1 MIAPLADYAAA
12 LETRRGA
19 QLLRKTRIVTSPQS
33 PHLQVD
39 GKTLLAFCSNDYL
52 GLASDPELIQAA
64 EQAVRRY
71 GVGAG
76 ASHLIS
82 GHMQPHV
89 ALEAELAAFVSMPKA
104 LLFSTGYMANLGVVT
119 ALLGRNDEA
128 FADRLN
134 HASLNDACILSRA
147 KLSRFA
153 HNDMAALEKSLARSR
168 ARRKLIVSDAVFS
181 MDGDL
186 ADVPQL
192 LALAERYDA
201 LLLLDDAHG
210 FGVLG
215 HAGRGALAHFGVRS
229 PRIIYMA
236 TLGKALGVCG
246 AFVAA
251 ESVLV
256 ETLQQNARSYVY
268 TTALPPSIA
277 ETLRKSL
284 ELAAAGDARR
294 AHLNALI
301 ARLINT
307 LELKRWR
314 LIKSPTPIQPI
325 VVGSNAE
332 VMAVATELEARGIWV
347 PAIRPPTVPKN
358 SARLRIS
365 LSAAHSVADVDR
377 LVQALHEIERR

>member
-1 MIAPLADYAAA
+1 MIAPLAAFAAA

-33 PHLQVD
+33 PHLHVD

-52 GLASDPELIQAA
+52 GLASDPALIAA
-64 EQAVRRY
+64 AARAVQHY

-82 GHMQPHV
+82 GHMQPHA
-89 ALEAELAAFVSMPKA
+89 ALEAELARFVPMPKA
-104 LLFSTGYMANLGVVT
+104 LLFSTGYMANLGTIT
-119 ALLGRNDEA
+119 ALLDRNDEA

-134 HASLNDACILSRA
+134 HASLNDACILARA
-147 KLSRFA
+147 RLSRFP
-153 HNDMAALEKSLARSR
+153 HNDMAALEKMLAKSS
-168 ARRKLIVSDAVFS
+168 ARRKLIVTDAVFS
-181 MDGDL
+181 MDGDV
-186 ADVPQL
+186 ADIGAL
-192 LALAERYDA
+192 LTLAERYDA

-215 HAGRGALAHFGVRS
+215 EAGKGSLAHFGLRS

-251 ESVLV
+251 ESVLI
-256 ETLQQNARSYVY
+256 ETLLQTAHSYVY
-268 TTALPPSIA
+268 TTALPPATA
-277 ETLRKSL
+277 ETLRTSL
-284 ELAAAGDARR
+284 ELVAAADGRR

-301 ARLINT
+301 ARLTRT
-307 LELKRWR
+307 LELERWR

-377 LVQALHEIERR
+377 LVQALHEIERP